1 MHFSDKF
8 VKEARHVRQYQK
20 AMDYRLSMP
29 KKLNQNSPRNPLKNM
44 RVSQVDPVHSLKE
57 RENSGERIDLNYL
70 KKYMAPIPK

>member
-1 MHFSDKF
+1 
-8 VKEARHVRQYQK
+8 
-20 AMDYRLSMP
+20 MP